1 MKKYLILSI
10 ILIIGFFAFLG
21 IIGEV
26 EGSLSKFILI
36 KLTAMIIM
44 ILDIIAFKECKK
56 RGLLPK
62 EF

>member
-1 MKKYLILSI
+1 MKQYLILGV
-10 ILIIGFFAFLG
+10 ILTIGFFAFLG

-26 EGSLSKFILI
+26 EGSISKFLAFKI
-36 KLTAMIIM
+36 TAIIIM
-44 ILDIIAFKECKK
+44 VLDIIAFKEFKK